1 MPWYLET
8 EELIRRVTW
17 AEAVYVKGE
26 ERRSVAY
33 LEDIASY
40 LKFCLDAM
48 QASQGG
54 VTITDYTELSDE
66 VARWLVS
73 ETMEF
78 SLKIKRVTSDSALS
92 RRAECIAESLRAYL
106 LGLCNKSEILG

>member
-40 LKFCLDAM
+40 LKFCLDVM
-48 QASQGG
+48 QASRGG
-54 VTITDYTELSDE
+54 LRFTNFNELSNE
-66 VARWLVS
+66 VARWLAS
-73 ETMEF
+73 EIMEF
-78 SLKIKRVTSDSALS
+78 YLKIKSVPSDSALS